1 MPSGTVRDLPESAP
15 PAYAAAMTA
24 GFGGALRTLSITMYT
39 DEFTIKGRLE
49 TPHRRVTDALNTA
62 TEGYIVL
69 ADATFDEHRSA
80 TSILSAEFAQIN
92 LASVLFVV
100 SDEEI
105 GADPTLVSPRQAEE
119 ALISVPPFRVT
130 GRIHVVPERS
140 LRDALGELRGQFIP
154 VTQATYWSDS
164 LGEGRV
170 TAALVAV
177 NHARCQ
183 ILAPHHEVDPW
194 AGLGS
199 GGTEPATPAPPTV
212 GEPTGW

>member
-1 MPSGTVRDLPESAP
+1 
-15 PAYAAAMTA
+15 MTD
-24 GFGGALRTLSITMYT
+24 GSGGALRTISITLYT

-49 TPHRRVTDALNTA
+49 TPHRRVTDALNDT
-62 TEGYIVL
+62 TESYVVL
-69 ADATFDEHRSA
+69 SEATFDEHRSA
-80 TSILSAEFAQIN
+80 TSLLSAEFAQIN

-100 SDEEI
+100 SDEDVK
-105 GADPTLVSPRQAEE
+105 ADPALASPRQPEE

-130 GRIHVVPERS
+130 GQIHVVPERS

-170 TAALVAV
+170 TATLVAV

-194 AGLGS
+194 AGIGM
-199 GGTEPATPAPPTV
+199 GGAAPVTPPAETP

>member
-1 MPSGTVRDLPESAP
+1 
-15 PAYAAAMTA
+15 MTA
-24 GFGGALRTLSITMYT
+24 GFGGATRTLSITMYT

-49 TPHRRVTDALNTA
+49 TSHRRVTDALNNA

-80 TSILSAEFAQIN
+80 TSLLSAEFAQVN
-92 LASVLFVV
+92 LASLLFVV
-100 SDEEI
+100 SDEEV
-105 GADPTLVSPRQAEE
+105 GADPALVSPRQAEE

-194 AGLGS
+194 AGLAM
-199 GGTEPATPAPPTV
+199 GGATETGTPPPPTT